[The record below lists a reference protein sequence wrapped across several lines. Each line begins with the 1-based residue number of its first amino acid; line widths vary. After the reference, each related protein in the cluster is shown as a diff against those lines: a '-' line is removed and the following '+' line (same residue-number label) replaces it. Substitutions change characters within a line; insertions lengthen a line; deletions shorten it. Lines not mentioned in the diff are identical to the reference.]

1 VAVCQHG
8 LGTKKNSV
16 IVGNILLIESTKSL
30 DRYQGACGD
39 KLVHFA
45 IYEYR
50 DKKMSNRF
58 RHKALLFAVITGS
71 SSVAYGMQAGALQ
84 KSPSQKS
91 SSRSATPNY
100 YVQSTAIPR
109 QDAPATAIGHVAAF
123 TVAEMRVVEM
133 DMPRSGRT
141 RSQEVVSKATSADT
155 NTNENSIALVGVVIA
170 LISIVRRMRRL

>member
-1 VAVCQHG
+1 M
-8 LGTKKNSV
+8 KNSM
-16 IVGNILLIESTKSL
+16 IVGNILFIDLTKSL

-45 IYEYR
+45 INEYR

-58 RHKALLFAVITGS
+58 RHKAVLFAVIIGS
-71 SSVAYGMQAGALQ
+71 SSVAYGMQAGAVQ
-84 KSPSQKS
+84 KSP
-91 SSRSATPNY
+91 SRSATPAY

-109 QDAPATAIGHVAAF
+109 QDSPATAIGHVAAF

-133 DMPRSGRT
+133 DVPRSGRT
-141 RSQEVVSKATSADT
+141 RSQEAVSKAASADT

>member
-1 VAVCQHG
+1 M
-8 LGTKKNSV
+8 
-16 IVGNILLIESTKSL
+16 IVGNILFIDLTKSL

-45 IYEYR
+45 INEYR

-109 QDAPATAIGHVAAF
+109 QDAPATAIGHIAAF
-123 TVAEMRVVEM
+123 TVAEMRFVEM

-141 RSQEVVSKATSADT
+141 RSQEVVSKAASADTNT